1 MSDLQTLIK
10 QRDDILAQIKAI
22 EENSETNINKILEA
36 IKKQRWYFFKND
48 PKILMDRDTG
58 YLWANLD
65 YFPYRK
71 KDGTYSGHYT
81 KSEAI
86 DVVKKYTTKFTSRWS
101 LPTIDVFKEMISDKT
116 FPFHKVDYWYI
127 NYERYWH
134 CDTEGSIIHEGI
146 DLSDCTG
153 DRNAHYVIP
162 YSKILVEGTN
172 YKYDVSE
179 DNHVYT
185 EKERLKLT
193 LDLFANNGLEPKF
206 NDEAI
211 TKLYKKFYI
220 ERPQLINKME
230 SLSKQIEELSKV
242 TLLSSEFDYLT
253 LLAKYD
259 IKAIESS
266 PIRYFQAVQQW
277 IDDLTTQLENYEEKM
292 GNTIREF
299 NSINLNLSQK
309 YEDSSYLTDDEN
321 ELLSSRQKYFKK
333 LFSVEMVSVKNK
345 LLAIKKQA
353 DDLEDKID
361 RINDGNNALY
371 ELALLE
377 KEERVSFSFL
387 AENTAMILKNA
398 LVKVEYFQKNYDF
411 VKASIEI
418 WENWNED
425 YKVFKTTYNEEMK
438 KFCEDDSIESE
449 VWSKWY
455 EDWRKLRFAIETKLQ
470 PIIERG
476 LKSVIPVSQQAKD
489 SVPLLLIQA
498 LETYKNAIDKFYL
511 EERKGIYQKF
521 AFQAGGDLQDKFET
535 ESELYKRTAAFQSQ
549 LQDIIFNCSNTEDR
563 IFILRWAND
572 LLDIQIDEILTFV
585 VDKDLQQISNTLLNE
600 FSLLKQKNFSSY
612 LMDVKA
618 YSEEKSR
625 REKEYNS
632 LIFKMR
638 KDLMK

>member
-1 MSDLQTLIK
+1 MSDLQVLIK
-10 QRDDILAQIKAI
+10 QRDDLLAQIKAL
-22 EENSETNINKILEA
+22 EENSEANINKILEA

-71 KDGTYSGHYT
+71 TNGNYT
-81 KSEAI
+81 LTEAI
-86 DVVKKYTTKFTSRWS
+86 EVVKKFVTASSAKWSIPKFDDFR
-101 LPTIDVFKEMISDKT
+101 EMIQDKT
-116 FPFHKVDYWYI
+116 FPFHEGASWRIKG
-127 NYERYWH
+127 ELYWH
-134 CDTEGSIIHEGI
+134 CDMSDYSDGDGI
-146 DLSDCTG
+146 DLSDLCVE
-153 DRNAHYVIP
+153 NVVYFVLP
-162 YSKILVEGTN
+162 YSKGLVAGTD
-172 YKYDVSE
+172 YKYNVSKS
-179 DNHVYT
+179 NHVYT
-185 EKERLKLT
+185 EKEKLKFT

-206 NDEAI
+206 NDEVI
-211 TKLYKKFYI
+211 TKLYKEFYI
-220 ERPQLINKME
+220 EKPKLKNKIE
-230 SLSKQIEELSKV
+230 ALSKKIEELSKV
-242 TLLSSEFDYLT
+242 TLLSSEFDYLA
-253 LLAKYD
+253 LLTKYD

-266 PIRYFQAVQQW
+266 PIKYFQAVWQW
-277 IDDLTTQLENYEEKM
+277 IDDLTSQLENYEEKM

-299 NSINLNLSQK
+299 NSINLNLSKK

-353 DDLEDKID
+353 DDLEDKIE
-361 RINDGNNALY
+361 RINDGDNALY

-425 YKVFKTTYNEEMK
+425 YKVFKTTYKEEMK

-476 LKSVIPVSQQAKD
+476 LKSVIPVSQQTKD
-489 SVPLLLIQA
+489 SVTLLLIQA